1 MNKERLKGTIKPSI
15 GKAQAKLGD
24 VTGNTEQE
32 AKDLSK
38 EIEGNLQRTFGDAKE
53 WFNDELNKA

>member
-1 MNKERLKGTIKPSI
+1 MNKERIRGTIKVSI

-24 VTGNTEQE
+24 VTGNTGQE
-32 AKDLSK
+32 AKGLRK

-53 WFNDELNKA
+53 KFNDLSNKA